1 MSFTNRRAAIVGVY
15 TTEQARRME
24 RTPFSLQREAFLGA
38 LDDAGLTVADV
49 DGLAPLIG
57 TDHHNASPMV
67 NSSLAHLFWA
77 EQLGGKPLNVVIQG
91 GGASALAKSSA
102 MVSSGMA
109 DVVVVFYGKSGMRT
123 GPAHAAIPMD
133 RAPRVSEWEAAQ
145 HGAYLTTWYALWAQ
159 RYMHEFGVKH
169 EDLAEVAVFTRHH
182 ATLNPASVMGPKGDI
197 TVDSVL
203 ESRVICEPL
212 HLLDCSIDNDGG
224 YALVVASEEVAKNC
238 KQTPVWVLG
247 AAESYYT
254 DSYHSI
260 SEPWFP
266 EEGTSVRRAADKAF
280 GMAGV
285 GRDEIDV
292 ANLYDCFTIT
302 TLRDLEEM
310 GFCKLGEAAPFVK
323 EGNTR
328 LGGAL
333 PTNTDGGLLS
343 NSHCGEPSG
352 LPTIEVVRQLR
363 GGCGARQVDDAKIGV
378 SLSQGFGV
386 HDVAGVLVL
395 GTE

>member
-1 MSFTNRRAAIVGVY
+1 MPFSNRKAAIVGVY

-24 RTPFSLQREAFLGA
+24 RSPFSLQREALLGA
-38 LDDAGLTVADV
+38 VDDAGLTLADV

-57 TDHHNASPMV
+57 TDYMNASPMV
-67 NSSLAHLFWA
+67 NSSLAHLFWS
-77 EQLGGKPLNVVIQG
+77 EQLGGRPMNVVIQG
-91 GGASALAKSSA
+91 GGASALAKAAAVVSA
-102 MVSSGMA
+102 GVA

-123 GPAHAAIPMD
+123 GPSGAPMPVD

-159 RYMHEFGVKH
+159 RYMHEFGVAH

-197 TVDSVL
+197 TVEEV
-203 ESRVICEPL
+203 EASRIICEPL

-224 YALVVASEEVAKNC
+224 YAIVVASEDVAKDC
-238 KQTPVWVLG
+238 RHAPVWVLG

-254 DSYHSI
+254 DSYATI
-260 SEPWFP
+260 NEPWFS
-266 EEGTSVRRAADKAF
+266 EDGNAVRHAADKAF
-280 GMAGV
+280 AMSGV

-302 TLRDLEEM
+302 TIRDLEEM
-310 GFCKLGEAAPFVK
+310 GFCKLGEGAQFVK
-323 EGNTR
+323 EGHTR
-328 LGGAL
+328 LGGKL

-352 LPTIEVVRQLR
+352 LPTIEIVRQLR
-363 GGCGARQVDDAKIGV
+363 GGCGARQVPNPKIGV

-386 HDVAGVLVL
+386 HDVAGVLVM